1 MLAGEKVGGQRKARS
16 SSHARQ
22 DPHMHPLKVSIA
34 RSSLYHPAPPI
45 ALSTAAQLIYSTLFA
60 THNLTTHSPIMPQ
73 DMPPTGGYEPV
84 QYKRNLPARGF
95 RPATYLLMVGAI
107 CTYGFWRVGQG
118 IREQK

>member
-1 MLAGEKVGGQRKARS
+1 
-16 SSHARQ
+16 
-22 DPHMHPLKVSIA
+22 
-34 RSSLYHPAPPI
+34 
-45 ALSTAAQLIYSTLFA
+45 
-60 THNLTTHSPIMPQ
+60 MPQ

-95 RPATYLLMVGAI
+95 RPATYLIIVGAI